1 MMNDESRDDLDEH
14 NIPMT
19 DEWRAF
25 IAPRRVTFSLR
36 TMFFV
41 VTCVAVFF
49 AGVRV
54 AGNDGSQFFVGAL
67 FLSFFLAIWSSA
79 RRGFPVRPGIFFL
92 LSILFAVLSLPLL
105 VIKGHSAARRVQCDN
120 NLRQIGEALKSYH
133 QKYGSFPP
141 AYVADANGK
150 PLYSWRAI
158 IFAEM
163 GRTDL
168 LQRLQPNEP
177 WNGPKNS
184 LLAPEWWMNFH
195 CPSDQQSGQMTS
207 YVAIVGPRSAWPA
220 PQVSK
225 LAEFKNPAKTILVLE
240 LPNSGVNW
248 LEPRDLFV
256 GQLKEGLGAI
266 VPPDSLP
273 PYSDGFEALFADGHV
288 ETLPANID
296 PQVLSEMLEVDPG
309 GDTSK

>member
-1 MMNDESRDDLDEH
+1 MKDERREDPDERD
-14 NIPMT
+14 IPMT

-25 IAPRRVTFSLR
+25 IAPRRPTFSLR
-36 TMFFV
+36 TMFFI

-79 RRGFPVRPGIFFL
+79 RRGFPVPPGIFFP
-92 LSILFAVLSLPLL
+92 LSILFGVLSLPS
-105 VIKGHSAARRVQCDN
+105 VDMHPTARRVMCEN
-120 NLRQIGEALKSYH
+120 NLRQIGEGLKSYH

-141 AYVADANGK
+141 AFTADANGK
-150 PLYSWRAI
+150 PLYSWRAVVLM
-158 IFAEM
+158 EM
-163 GRTDL
+163 GRTDVS
-168 LQRLQPNEP
+168 QRLQPNEP

-184 LLAPEWWMNFH
+184 LLAAEGSPTYI
-195 CPSDQQSGQMTS
+195 CTSYRQPVQMTS
-207 YVAIVGPRSAWPA
+207 YLAVVGPHSAWPA
-220 PQVSK
+220 PHARK
-225 LAEFKNPAKTILVLE
+225 LAEFKNPAKTIIVLE
-240 LPNSGVNW
+240 MPNSGVNW

-256 GQLKEGLGAI
+256 GQLKDGFGALI
-266 VPPDSLP
+266 PPGALP
-273 PYSDGFEALFADGHV
+273 PHSDGFNALFADGHV

>member
-1 MMNDESRDDLDEH
+1 MNRDEDDNRENCD
-14 NIPMT
+14 IPMT

-25 IAPRRVTFSLR
+25 IAPRRATFSLR

-41 VTCVAVFF
+41 VTCAAVFF

-54 AGNDGSQFFVGAL
+54 AGNDGSQFFVGSL

-92 LSILFAVLSLPLL
+92 LSILFAVLSLPLDMHP
-105 VIKGHSAARRVQCDN
+105 KARRVQCDN

-141 AYVADANGK
+141 AYVVDANGK

-158 IFAEM
+158 IFTEM
-163 GRTDL
+163 GQTDL

-184 LLAPEWWMNFH
+184 LLAAEWWMSFH

-207 YVAIVGPRSAWPA
+207 YLAIVGPRSAWPA
-220 PQVSK
+220 PQGRK
-225 LAEFKNPAKTILVLE
+225 LADFKNPAKTIIVLE
-240 LPNSGVNW
+240 MPNSGVNW

-266 VPPDSLP
+266 ITPGSLP
-273 PYSDGFEALFADGHV
+273 PHSDGFEALFADGHV
-288 ETLPANID
+288 ETLPENID
-296 PQVLSEMLEVDPG
+296 PKILGEMLEVDPE
-309 GDTSK
+309 GDSDK

>member
-1 MMNDESRDDLDEH
+1 MNREVDDDREDFD
-14 NIPMT
+14 IPMT

-25 IAPRRVTFSLR
+25 IAPRRVTFSLG

-54 AGNDGSQFFVGAL
+54 AGNDGSQFFVGSL
-67 FLSFFLAIWSSA
+67 FLSFFLAIWSSV
-79 RRGFPVRPGIFFL
+79 RPSFPVRPGIFFL

-105 VIKGHSAARRVQCDN
+105 VIKGHSAARRMICEN

-133 QKYGSFPP
+133 QKYDRFPP
-141 AYVADANGK
+141 AYAADANGK

-163 GRTDL
+163 GRADL

-184 LLAPEWWMNFH
+184 LLAAELWMNYH
-195 CPSDQQSGQMTS
+195 CPSDIQPGQMTS
-207 YVAIVGPRSAWPA
+207 YLAIVGPRSAWPA
-220 PQVSK
+220 LQGRK
-225 LAEFKNPAKTILVLE
+225 LADFKNPAKTIVVLE
-240 LPNSGVNW
+240 VPNSGVNW
-248 LEPRDLFV
+248 LEPRDLFI
-256 GQLKEGLGAI
+256 GQLKDGLGAI
-266 VPPDSLP
+266 IPPGSLP
-273 PYSDGFEALFADGHV
+273 PHSDGFEALFADGHV

-296 PQVLSEMLEVDPG
+296 PQVLGEMLDVDPG
-309 GDTSK
+309 GDTDI